1 MSVRNGLARRAA
13 IAIVAVV
20 ASAMWLGGVAVADDP
35 PGNNGTVKVA
45 GEDVAVGNDAH
56 VGCAFF
62 VDFYGYDE
70 GDFYADVTIE
80 GLAPTEEGTLYID
93 RVFIGEDAAGG
104 GTDLDA
110 SAPIDLTGVFVG
122 DPTDQGFHVKLT
134 IEADGSQGADVKH
147 KTFWVSD
154 CGIIS
159 PE

>member
-13 IAIVAVV
+13 IAVVAVA

-35 PGNNGTVKVA
+35 PGNSGPVKVA

-56 VGCAFF
+56 VGCAFT

-70 GDFYADVTIE
+70 GDYYADVTIE
-80 GLAPTEEGTLYID
+80 GIAPTEEGRLYID
-93 RVFIGEDAAGG
+93 RVFIGEDAARG

-110 SAPIDLTGVFVG
+110 SAPIDLTGVVVG
-122 DPTDQGFHVKLT
+122 EPTNRGFHVKLT
-134 IEADGSQGADVKH
+134 IEADGSQGADVRH
-147 KTFWVSD
+147 KTFWISD
-154 CGIIS
+154 CGIIT